1 MFSHETKIRVR
12 YAETDKMGY
21 VYYGHYA
28 TYYEIGR
35 VETFRKLGLSYKKLE
50 ESGVMM
56 PVLDLKIKF
65 IKPAKYDDLLIIRT
79 VIRKLPTVRIHF
91 EYEIFSLSSFQDK
104 SGREEGSDEHSPLL
118 IPPSVPPVPIQL
130 GMQSGKGGQKRLL
143 NVGETTLVF
152 VNLRNGKPCKPPQ
165 YFIEKIKP
173 YFQTSNIKN
182 FTKTKNITLK
192 MV

>member
-79 VIRKLPTVRIHF
+79 VIRKLPAVRIHF
-91 EYEIFSLSSFQDK
+91 EYEIFSVSAFQ
-104 SGREEGSDEHSPLL
+104 E
-118 IPPSVPPVPIQL
+118 
-130 GMQSGKGGQKRLL
+130 RLL

-152 VNLRNGKPCKPPQ
+152 VNLQNGKPCKPPQ
-165 YFIEKIKP
+165 YFIDKIVP
-173 YFQTSNIKN
+173 YFQ
-182 FTKTKNITLK
+182 KT
-192 MV
+192 

>member
-1 MFSHETKIRVR
+1 MFSNDTNIRVR
-12 YAETDKMGY
+12 YAETDQMGY

-50 ESGVMM
+50 DSGVMM

-91 EYEIFSLSSFQDK
+91 EYEIFSVSALQDRP
-104 SGREEGSDEHSPLL
+104 GREEEADEH
-118 IPPSVPPVPIQL
+118 
-130 GMQSGKGGQKRLL
+130 KRLL
-143 NVGETTLVF
+143 NIGETTLVF
-152 VNLRNGKPCKPPQ
+152 VNFQNGKPCKPPQ
-165 YFIEKIKP
+165 HFIEKIKP
-173 YFQTSNIKN
+173 YFQTSNI
-182 FTKTKNITLK
+182 
-192 MV
+192 

>member
-1 MFSHETKIRVR
+1 MFSHETNIRVR

-50 ESGVMM
+50 DSGVMM

-79 VIRKLPTVRIHF
+79 VIRKLPAVRIHF
-91 EYEIFSLSSFQDK
+91 EYEIFSVSAFKDR
-104 SGREEGSDEHSPLL
+104 SGREEVLPPPAGGGVRGGLADEN
-118 IPPSVPPVPIQL
+118 
-130 GMQSGKGGQKRLL
+130 KRLL
-143 NVGETTLVF
+143 NIGETTLVF
-152 VNLRNGKPCKPPQ
+152 VNLQNGKPCKPPQ
-165 YFIEKIKP
+165 YFIDKIKP
-173 YFQTSNIKN
+173 YF
-182 FTKTKNITLK
+182 
-192 MV
+192 